1 MPMPKIDEVRSLSD
15 QELSDEILSVKKELF
30 ELRLQKATRQLN
42 QPHLIRQR
50 KHKLAQLLTVE
61 TERQRGITPESP
73 ALEITST
80 DPEVADPEVTDPE
93 VTDPEVTDPEVAAP
107 EAIASPDP
115 SPAEAE
121 IPTTETVEGEVE

>member
-42 QPHLIRQR
+42 QTHLIRQR

-61 TERQRGITPESP
+61 TERQRGISRPVSGEAPEPS
-73 ALEITST
+73 L
-80 DPEVADPEVTDPE
+80 EVAESS
-93 VTDPEVTDPEVAAP
+93 AAV
-107 EAIASPDP
+107 EETLDG
-115 SPAEAE
+115 E
-121 IPTTETVEGEVE
+121 TTETVEGEAE

>member
-15 QELSDEILSVKKELF
+15 QELSDEILAVKKELF

-61 TERQRGITPESP
+61 SERQRGSVPSIPEPDAMSQTEPTSDADAIDNTDTPE
-73 ALEITST
+73 E
-80 DPEVADPEVTDPE
+80 E
-93 VTDPEVTDPEVAAP
+93 
-107 EAIASPDP
+107 
-115 SPAEAE
+115 
-121 IPTTETVEGEVE
+121 TES

>member
-61 TERQRGITPESP
+61 TERQRGIARPAPGEEPEPS
-73 ALEITST
+73 
-80 DPEVADPEVTDPE
+80 PEVS
-93 VTDPEVTDPEVAAP
+93 
-107 EAIASPDP
+107 ASQ
-115 SPAEAE
+115 AEE
-121 IPTTETVEGEVE
+121 ISDGETTETAEGEAE